1 MAHFRLCT
9 MAFGL
14 LVALAGNLAQAAPRT
29 DWPNYGNDR
38 GAMRY
43 SPLTQITPANV
54 TSLKVAWN
62 YHMKPADATRVA
74 TSETTPLVVGNI
86 MYLGS
91 PYGRI
96 VALDA
101 TTGKE
106 LWVYKLPGNT
116 RPASRGIAYWPGEG
130 KLAPELLFGTNDGK
144 LVAVDVK
151 TGKPAEGFGD
161 HGVVNLRTSEIMRGY
176 DKNYAL
182 TSPPGIY
189 RNLVMTGA
197 SNPEEPRSVSGDERA
212 WDVRTGKLVWTF
224 HAVPR
229 EGEFGNDTWPKDGWQ
244 NRSGVNIW
252 NMITVDDKR
261 GVAYLPFTGPAADRW
276 GGDRHG
282 ANLFGNTLVAV
293 DANTGKRLW
302 HFQLLHHELWDWDQP
317 TPPMLFDV
325 KKDGKVIPAVAAMNK
340 SGYLFILNRV
350 TGKPIYDV
358 KEVPVPKSDVTDEES
373 WPTQPVPVTPPPLA
387 RQSFTAATDTATLT
401 PELEAFCKNL
411 IATHKL
417 HDSVAFS
424 PLTMDSQIVH
434 FPGAGGGPEWGGGA
448 FDPKLGYFIVNT
460 NDMAS
465 IEQLEKKKGGYWGS
479 TTGPD
484 SYFIDEQNRLM
495 CQIPP
500 WGSLYAV
507 NVNTGKIAWR
517 TTFGVTDSLPEAVR
531 NTGRP
536 SLGAPLTTATGLTLI
551 GATDDSRFH
560 AFETAT
566 GKEIWTYKLDASA
579 HASPITYRGK
589 DGKQYVAVV
598 ATGGSLTRSP
608 PIGDS
613 VVVFALP

>member
-1 MAHFRLCT
+1 
-9 MAFGL
+9 
-14 LVALAGNLAQAAPRT
+14 
-29 DWPNYGNDR
+29 
-38 GAMRY
+38 
-43 SPLTQITPANV
+43 
-54 TSLKVAWN
+54 
-62 YHMKPADATRVA
+62 
-74 TSETTPLVVGNI
+74 
-86 MYLGS
+86 
-91 PYGRI
+91 
-96 VALDA
+96 
-101 TTGKE
+101 
-106 LWVYKLPGNT
+106 
-116 RPASRGIAYWPGEG
+116 
-130 KLAPELLFGTNDGK
+130 
-144 LVAVDVK
+144 
-151 TGKPAEGFGD
+151 
-161 HGVVNLRTSEIMRGY
+161 
-176 DKNYAL
+176 
-182 TSPPGIY
+182 
-189 RNLVMTGA
+189 
-197 SNPEEPRSVSGDERA
+197 
-212 WDVRTGKLVWTF
+212 
-224 HAVPR
+224 
-229 EGEFGNDTWPKDGWQ
+229 
-244 NRSGVNIW
+244 
-252 NMITVDDKR
+252 
-261 GVAYLPFTGPAADRW
+261 
-276 GGDRHG
+276 
-282 ANLFGNTLVAV
+282 
-293 DANTGKRLW
+293 
-302 HFQLLHHELWDWDQP
+302 
-317 TPPMLFDV
+317 
-325 KKDGKVIPAVAAMNK
+325 
-340 SGYLFILNRV
+340 
-350 TGKPIYDV
+350 V
-358 KEVPVPKSDVTDEES
+358 KEVPVPKSNVTDEES

-387 RQSFTAATDTATLT
+387 RQSFTAATDTANLT

-484 SYFIDEQNRLM
+484 SYFIDEKNRLM
-495 CQIPP
+495 CQTPP

-517 TTFGVTDSLPEAVR
+517 VTFGVTDSMPEGKQ